1 MHESLGQKNASK
13 SKAYYTK
20 KQLWVAK
27 KPTPLVQIDI
37 RHCMTNRLLSN
48 NQLFMCI
55 AVSVFCKWAYD
66 ELAFVE
72 DKSFLLFKFSISSS
86 LPG

>member
-13 SKAYYTK
+13 SKEKAIVSSK
-20 KQLWVAK
+20 KKA
-27 KPTPLVQIDI
+27 TPLVQIDI

-55 AVSVFCKWAYD
+55 AVFCKWAYD
-66 ELAFVE
+66 ELAFVK
-72 DKSFLLFKFSISSS
+72 DKSFLLFKFSISSV
-86 LPG
+86 G